1 MLVAKNSEVER
12 RKVDVLEGLPIR
24 GSLFMKPLM
33 FGERMMMLEIHYPAG
48 SASPVH
54 THQHESVCYII
65 KGKARAMVD
74 GETYVLEAGDAC
86 RHPDGVPHAIEALE
100 DTTLLEIKS
109 PSQPLEE
116 FLGMAGN

>member
-1 MLVAKNSEVER
+1 MLMAKGTEVEER
-12 RKVDVLEGLPIR
+12 SVEILEGLPIR
-24 GSLFMKPLM
+24 GSLSMKPLM
-33 FGERMMMLEIHYPAG
+33 FGERMMLLEIHYPAG

-54 THQHESVCYII
+54 THQHESLCYII

-74 GETYVLEAGDAC
+74 GETYVMEAGDVC

-109 PSQPLEE
+109 PAQPLEQ
-116 FLGMAGN
+116 FLGISGR